1 MDNLGKQI
9 GEAWDAFCVNLA
21 SSLGCGGDARKA
33 DGRDPNSGMPLLQAH
48 ANPALAGGS
57 SKSVLSQL
65 ATPTQHA
72 DAAAGEEDLAAAGEE
87 LSLETPAVDR
97 AVFGSSRGKVVQ
109 DEKPVGKHLEDE
121 DTGGEEQQSTIQWNG
136 KKWVDHG
143 GENGWSP
150 SKPYQQA
157 HKLSDLVP
165 SLKSMSDLKNPPSVF
180 IHGSSALCLHTRIIC
195 LVRSARAFTPLFHVY
210 RTNRRG
216 MRRERSCVTSGLA
229 GSGTHT

>member
-72 DAAAGEEDLAAAGEE
+72 GAAAGEEDLAAADEE

-109 DEKPVGKHLEDE
+109 NQKPVGKHLEDE
-121 DTGGEEQQSTIQWNG
+121 DTGSEEQQSTIQWNG

-165 SLKSMSDLKNPPSVF
+165 SLKSMSDLKNPPWMKVPVPVHLEARTHKLAKKAKVDEHGWP
-180 IHGSSALCLHTRIIC
+180 ITKGGSSK
-195 LVRSARAFTPLFHVY
+195 
-210 RTNRRG
+210 
-216 MRRERSCVTSGLA
+216 
-229 GSGTHT
+229 